1 MQLARKLVHAFGSLL
16 QGVEIT
22 KNVALVT
29 ICYWYLQTED
39 RKSVCELS
47 LVQINYTQNNLISNN
62 SHKIFVWQE
71 DYSIAH

>member
-1 MQLARKLVHAFGSLL
+1 MLLV
-16 QGVEIT
+16 V
-22 KNVALVT
+22 
-29 ICYWYLQTED
+29 QTED